1 MNEDPKRNEERE
13 NEPGHIEGPAGAHVD
28 FEGIEKSS
36 PLYPLDKDSEHSGTE
51 SGLKAE
57 DLGLNSDGTNPG
69 TEYETPG
76 VEDPE
81 ADLPALTDL
90 DENEPGRDLLDDD
103 RDGYA

>member
-1 MNEDPKRNEERE
+1 MNEKPKSNQGNE
-13 NEPGHIEGPAGAHVD
+13 NEPGRIDGPAGGHVD
-28 FEGIEKSS
+28 FEGTEKSS
-36 PLYPLDKDSEHSGTE
+36 PLYPLDKDSKYSGSE
-51 SGLKAE
+51 SSLKAE

-90 DENEPGRDLLDDD
+90 EENEPGAAD
-103 RDGYA
+103 RS